1 MAIVHARHITIQD
14 LQKAGVPVTPG
25 SVYIPK
31 SWLPR
36 RPVSLEEVHRR
47 LAKIKGSLAE
57 DIAKMREQF

>member
-1 MAIVHARHITIQD
+1 MATVHARHITIQD
-14 LQKAGVPVTPG
+14 LQKARVPVTPG

-36 RPVSLEEVHRR
+36 RPVSLEEVHHR

-57 DIAKMREQF
+57 DIAKMRE